1 MIIYELLA
9 LKNPFVH
16 EKSFVST
23 SDHILQYESFADIE
37 SDDIVKHKL
46 DIEDD
51 SLKLKNSMKK

>member
-1 MIIYELLA
+1 MIFYELLA

-37 SDDIVKHKL
+37 SYL
-46 DIEDD
+46 IEDD

>member
-37 SDDIVKHKL
+37 SYLKNEL
-46 DIEDD
+46 GIEDD

>member
-37 SDDIVKHKL
+37 SYLKHEL
-46 DIEDD
+46 GIEDD
-51 SLKLKNSMKK
+51 SLILKNSMKK